1 MSELIQMFQDGD
13 YLSLMIVIMSKAFVV
28 FCCLPIHELA
38 HAIVAN
44 KCGDDTARLQGRLT
58 LNPFAHLD
66 FVGTVMIFFFGIGY
80 AKPVPVNPA
89 RLKHPRKDMALI
101 SVAGPIS
108 NFLMSFISIFIC
120 YALFAF
126 GGENAAVNAV
136 ASFFYYAAMVN
147 VSLAVFNLLP
157 VPPLDGAKFFSA
169 VLPDK
174 IYFKLMKYDRYIMI
188 GLLIL
193 LFTGVLDTPLS
204 IITNFFIK
212 IISFIPKLIFG
223 VTVY

>member
-80 AKPVPVNPA
+80 AKPGYGTYLCC
-89 RLKHPRKDMALI
+89 RSYI
-101 SVAGPIS
+101 
-108 NFLMSFISIFIC
+108 
-120 YALFAF
+120 
-126 GGENAAVNAV
+126 
-136 ASFFYYAAMVN
+136 
-147 VSLAVFNLLP
+147 
-157 VPPLDGAKFFSA
+157 KFFNE
-169 VLPDK
+169 LYFN
-174 IYFKLMKYDRYIMI
+174 IYLLCSFCFRRRKCRSQCSSKLF
-188 GLLIL
+188 LLCRNGKC
-193 LFTGVLDTPLS
+193 FACS
-204 IITNFFIK
+204 I
-212 IISFIPKLIFG
+212 
-223 VTVY
+223 